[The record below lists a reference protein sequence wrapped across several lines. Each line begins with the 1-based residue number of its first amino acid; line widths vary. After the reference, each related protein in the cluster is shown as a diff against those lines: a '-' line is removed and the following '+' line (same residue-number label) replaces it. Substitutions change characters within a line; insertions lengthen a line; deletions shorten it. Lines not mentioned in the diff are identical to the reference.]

1 MVDIISPKG
10 NIGRNESIIG
20 TLPSCITSPSLNIP
34 IFLPLFTLRSKNR
47 SSVLCEVFDK
57 HMTEEVR
64 KTSVTHV
71 SSPNFHGGIHPPFSV
86 PTKPLKIFFY
96 EWSNTNMMPLI
107 FHEMR
112 HFKSWCERN
121 KVVLTKGEED
131 CISVMGESHITCEP
145 KKTVIMIANTQ
156 WRLQQMVNEKERRLQ
171 QSYWR

>member
-1 MVDIISPKG
+1 M
-10 NIGRNESIIG
+10 
-20 TLPSCITSPSLNIP
+20 NIP
-34 IFLPLFTLRSKNR
+34 IFLPLLTLRSKNR

-86 PTKPLKIFFY
+86 PTKPIKIFFY

-121 KVVLTKGEED
+121 NVTLTKGEED

-156 WRLQQMVNEKERRLQ
+156 WRLQQMVNEKERRLR